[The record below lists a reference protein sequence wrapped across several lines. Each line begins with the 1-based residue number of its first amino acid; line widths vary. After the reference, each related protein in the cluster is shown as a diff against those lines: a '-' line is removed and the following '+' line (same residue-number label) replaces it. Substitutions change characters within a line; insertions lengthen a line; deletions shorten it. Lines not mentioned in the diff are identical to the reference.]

1 VPSMSK
7 RQSRGRHC
15 ARYAVAGPVPMAVQR
30 GDVARTMPS
39 DMSRRDQQ
47 IMFGLAILS
56 VAFAVLQSL
65 TGLNPDVLLAAPAL
79 LLFLPLLAG
88 RYVGEEGLLRVAARA
103 RAPRVRAVSSLRPVL
118 RPPRALARGGR
129 LIAAALAER
138 APPAPL
144 LAR

>member
-1 VPSMSK
+1 V
-7 RQSRGRHC
+7 
-15 ARYAVAGPVPMAVQR
+15 
-30 GDVARTMPS
+30 
-39 DMSRRDQQ
+39 SRRDQH
-47 IMFGLAILS
+47 ILFVLAGLSL
-56 VAFAVLQSL
+56 AFAVLQSL

-88 RYVGEEGLLRVAARA
+88 RYVGEERLLRVAARSRA
-103 RAPRVRAVSSLRPVL
+103 PRLRAVSSMRPVPRAPRV
-118 RPPRALARGGR
+118 LARGGR